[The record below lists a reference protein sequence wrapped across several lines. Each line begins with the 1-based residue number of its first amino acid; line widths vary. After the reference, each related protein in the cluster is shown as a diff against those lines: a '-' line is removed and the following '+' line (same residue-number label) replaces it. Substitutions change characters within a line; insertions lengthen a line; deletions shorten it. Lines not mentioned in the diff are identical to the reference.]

1 MVPVSRTI
9 PRNIVA
15 DHVRRLADLLRA
27 ENLAAMIVFDP
38 SNMLAFTG
46 TPHAAWDRLTCG
58 VVTTDGEVMVIC
70 PAFELPAVSGASG
83 FATIHT
89 WREHEDAYALLQK
102 GITAAGIRGG
112 RVGLD
117 GRTWI
122 DERERFAAALPGITL
137 IGAEHLLR
145 EVRICKTPAE
155 VELARAIHRKGE
167 LLFLAAQSVLRVGA
181 KEIDVYDQ
189 LVAELAAK
197 KVSAN
202 PMVQSGPNASVP
214 HNPTGARAIQRD
226 DLIVI
231 DSVVVGDGYMNDLT
245 RTYCLGEPSAE
256 ARRAY
261 ETVREAQRAA
271 IAAAR
276 PGVEC
281 RAVDRAAREVI
292 DRAGFGDFFT
302 HRVGHGIGIECHEP
316 PYLNGAN
323 TEKLRPGMMMTI
335 EPGIYVPGQYGVRIE
350 DDIVI
355 TDRGCDVIRGELMT
369 DVSPAFGG

>member
-9 PRNIVA
+9 PRAIVEA
-15 DHVRRLADLLRA
+15 HVRQLAERMRA
-27 ENLAAMIVFDP
+27 ESFEAVILFDA

-58 VVTTDGEVMVIC
+58 VVTADGEVIVIA
-70 PAFELPAVSGASG
+70 PAFERPAVAGADGLAS
-83 FATIHT
+83 IRT
-89 WREHEDAYALLQK
+89 WEEAEDPYRLLK
-102 GITAAGIRGG
+102 DSIAAAGIANG
-112 RVGLD
+112 RVGVD

-122 DERERFAAALPGITL
+122 DAWNRFMSVLGGLTL
-137 IGAEHLLR
+137 MPAEHLLR

-155 VELARAIHRKGE
+155 VELARAIHRQGE
-167 LLFLAAQSVLRVGA
+167 QLFLSAQRVLRVGA
-181 KEIDVYDQ
+181 REIDVYDA
-189 LVAELAAK
+189 LVTEFGGRGLR
-197 KVSAN
+197 VN

-214 HNPTGARAIQRD
+214 HNPTGTRVIQAS

-245 RTYCLGEPSAE
+245 RTYCLGEPSAD

-261 ETVREAQRAA
+261 ETVRRAQAAA

-292 DRAGFGDFFT
+292 EAAGFGRFFT

-335 EPGIYVPGQYGVRIE
+335 EPGIYVPGEFGVRIE

-355 TDRGCDVIRGELMT
+355 TEGGCEVIRGELAT
-369 DVSPAFGG
+369 DVSPVFI